1 MGCSSSPVC
10 FSRAEKSSW
19 LVGLILSYILYDN
32 VHVGGDV
39 SISTLLIGYY
49 YGLLLRDLDVEETV
63 EIMRSND
70 SLALQDQALV
80 FSGYSGHQ
88 RKIILLEIIRQKD
101 LKYVS
106 AFCELLIDFDLEI
119 GSVLLKGT

>member
-1 MGCSSSPVC
+1 M
-10 FSRAEKSSW
+10 
-19 LVGLILSYILYDN
+19 LYDN

-49 YGLLLRDLDVEETV
+49 YGLLLRDLNVEETV

-70 SLALQDQALV
+70 SLASQDQALV

-101 LKYVS
+101 LKYIS
-106 AFCELLIDFDLEI
+106 AFCELMIDFDLEI